1 MGSMVNKDLQNGYD
15 EVISELIIENCNFLI
30 GLLDNLQLG
39 DISAR
44 GFFKYQLSVQ
54 CLNKLSQGFQ
64 SGEVDKI
71 LFEKGLL
78 ELEPLLKS
86 CIACLRQESGK
97 THKRMLA
104 QRAELMLA

>member
-1 MGSMVNKDLQNGYD
+1 MSILIGYQ
-15 EVISELIIENCNFLI
+15 INQYNSHCSFLI

-64 SGEVDKI
+64 SGEVDKV
-71 LFEKGLL
+71 LFEKG
-78 ELEPLLKS
+78 
-86 CIACLRQESGK
+86 
-97 THKRMLA
+97 M
-104 QRAELMLA
+104 

>member
-1 MGSMVNKDLQNGYD
+1 MSILIGNKINQYK
-15 EVISELIIENCNFLI
+15 IPIACSFLI

-64 SGEVDKI
+64 SGEVDKV
-71 LFEKGLL
+71 LFEKGSYFKKAM
-78 ELEPLLKS
+78 P
-86 CIACLRQESGK
+86 
-97 THKRMLA
+97 
-104 QRAELMLA
+104 